1 MPRLTL
7 MVYPQA
13 KSLVNRLIQV
23 MECYLDPTAS
33 PYWLDPDGLEANLPP
48 ELSPD
53 HLAMLPK
60 KCKISVGTCDGSV
73 LYRSASGRCNN
84 LIHPEYG
91 TSGQFLYRLLSP
103 VYGEPLTLLWVD
115 RGMMRTASVLGGLL
129 PNPRLVSLLVHRV
142 PHLPSHPSQ
151 PTIFSAP
158 QHNAMVMQMGQFIDH
173 DYSITNAHG
182 KKICNSCTS
191 WQAPWCAPI
200 PLPKYD
206 PFIPSLDDKGERRC
220 LPVVRSVAKFEEDY
234 RGRKILQQH
243 NLNTAFLDLS
253 LIYGND
259 LCVQKNLR
267 LFSGGLLNS
276 SENERLLLKESHNFP
291 DCRTYD
297 KLCAFSGDPSPC
309 RMHVKYH
316 VSFYSFPR
324 PNENPGLALLHM
336 VFHREHNRLAKSL
349 QAINTHW
356 DDEKLFQ
363 EARRINIA
371 QHQHCTSLEYVPI
384 IVGYDMA
391 ARHKLLP
398 QQNGYFM
405 GYNESRNPSILNEF
419 STAAFRMGHS
429 SIPDTLQ
436 LLDPHYKLLSSV
448 PMVSTFHNPG
458 PADPLLR
465 GLLGSV
471 MLPTD
476 LRLADR
482 RDHGLAPYVKYV
494 FYCGVGEVKD
504 FSDLRSL
511 MSIRAVA
518 ALRQAYRHVHDI
530 DLYVGGLAENH
541 LPGATVGPTFACI
554 ITLQFKITKTSDR
567 FW

>member
-1 MPRLTL
+1 
-7 MVYPQA
+7 
-13 KSLVNRLIQV
+13 
-23 MECYLDPTAS
+23 
-33 PYWLDPDGLEANLPP
+33 
-48 ELSPD
+48 
-53 HLAMLPK
+53 
-60 KCKISVGTCDGSV
+60 
-73 LYRSASGRCNN
+73 
-84 LIHPEYG
+84 
-91 TSGQFLYRLLSP
+91 
-103 VYGEPLTLLWVD
+103 
-115 RGMMRTASVLGGLL
+115 
-129 PNPRLVSLLVHRV
+129 
-142 PHLPSHPSQ
+142 
-151 PTIFSAP
+151 
-158 QHNAMVMQMGQFIDH
+158 
-173 DYSITNAHG
+173 
-182 KKICNSCTS
+182 
-191 WQAPWCAPI
+191 
-200 PLPKYD
+200 
-206 PFIPSLDDKGERRC
+206 
-220 LPVVRSVAKFEEDY
+220 
-234 RGRKILQQH
+234 
-243 NLNTAFLDLS
+243 
-253 LIYGND
+253 
-259 LCVQKNLR
+259 
-267 LFSGGLLNS
+267 
-276 SENERLLLKESHNFP
+276 
-291 DCRTYD
+291 
-297 KLCAFSGDPSPC
+297 
-309 RMHVKYH
+309 MHVKYH

-448 PMVSTFHNPG
+448 PMVSTFHNVTSLISPG

-476 LRLADR
+476 LRLADSIMNELFQKTNLPHSGQDLFALNLAR
-482 RDHGLAPYVKYV
+482 GRDHGLAPYVKYV

-567 FW
+567 FWYESLGSGFTYSQLQSIRTITLSSVVCKNMDEKNPKVPVNAYQVPNEKR